1 MGDFGRFRTPEQ
13 LVSYLGLNARVKQS
27 GGKAANHGRTTK
39 NGRAHARRTLVEA
52 ALTASKTPGSLRA
65 FYQRVRARR
74 GTQIAIVATA
84 RKLVWL
90 CWTMIELGEDYAFAR
105 VSLTDKKL
113 GALEL
118 LAGIPAHRGAKAT
131 PPTTHSKKPAAASR
145 PWQVGPGRRQRDA
158 TKGLCGAS
166 CAAGRLCQESF
177 EKEHHDGRSEQD
189 RC

>member
-131 PPTTHSKKPAAASR
+131 PPTTHSKKPAAKSSISPSR
-145 PWQVGPGRRQRDA
+145 PSAPITNRSPVGSLA
-158 TKGLCGAS
+158 TL
-166 CAAGRLCQESF
+166 AGRAWPPPTRR
-177 EKEHHDGRSEQD
+177 D
-189 RC
+189 